1 MVRFPHSAV
10 ISWTNPATYDELTAS
25 YTPGSNQTLT
35 LECRAIAQ
43 GESSLIKT
51 DDGNEVR
58 AKYKV
63 ISRPAKVK
71 APFGANVQLTFTDS
85 SIYTGTLQRMENF
98 QVFTEICL

>member
-10 ISWTNPATYDELTAS
+10 ISWISPATYDELTAS
-25 YTPGSNQTLT
+25 HTPGSNQTLT

-43 GESSLIKT
+43 GEGSLIKT
-51 DDGNEVR
+51 EDGTEVR

-63 ISRPAKVK
+63 IARPANVK

-85 SIYTGTLQRMENF
+85 SVYTGTLQRMENF
-98 QVFTEICL
+98 QVFSEIWL